1 MTDRTTSIDAKV
13 ELRRRMR
20 TLRRELVGRDSRSV
34 SLWEH
39 VRAIPE
45 VAAAGRILSYS
56 TIVGEPDVATFHA
69 WCLEQGIA
77 VAVPEDEVAPT
88 WPDVVV
94 VPGLAFTAAGQRL
107 GQGGGWYDR
116 YLAEIRDDCLT
127 VGVCFHEQLLARVP
141 TEAHDVTLDVVVTD
155 EGRCA

>member
-1 MTDRTTSIDAKV
+1 MTDRTALIDAKV

-20 TLRRELVGRDSRSV
+20 TLRRELVGRESRSV
-34 SLWEH
+34 SLFEH
-39 VRAIPE
+39 VQALPE
-45 VAAAGRILSYS
+45 LAAARRILSYS

-69 WCLEQGIA
+69 WCLERGIT
-77 VAVPEDEVAPT
+77 VVVPEGEVAPT

-127 VGVCFHEQLLARVP
+127 VGVCFREQLLAEVP
-141 TEAHDVTLDVVVTD
+141 TEAHDVTVDVVVTD

>member
-1 MTDRTTSIDAKV
+1 MTDRTALIDAKV

-20 TLRRELVGRDSRSV
+20 TLRRELAGRAARSV

-39 VRAIPE
+39 VQELSE
-45 VAAAGRILSYS
+45 VAAARRILSYS
-56 TIVGEPDVATFHA
+56 TIVGEPEVASFHA

-77 VAVPEDEVAPT
+77 VAVPEDEVPAN

-94 VPGLAFTAAGQRL
+94 VPGLAFTAGGQRL

-116 YLAEIRDDCLT
+116 YLTGTRHDCLT
-127 VGVCFHEQLLARVP
+127 VGVCFREQLLAEVP
-141 TEAHDVTLDVVVTD
+141 TETHDVILDVVVTD
-155 EGRCA
+155 EGRCV

>member
-1 MTDRTTSIDAKV
+1 MADRTTSIDAKV

-20 TLRRELVGRDSRSV
+20 TLRRELTDRDARSV

-39 VRAIPE
+39 VRAIPQ
-45 VAAAGRILSYS
+45 VAVARRILSYS

-77 VAVPEDEVAPT
+77 VAVPEDEVAPS

-116 YLAEIRDDCLT
+116 YLVEIRDDCVT
-127 VGVCFHEQLLARVP
+127 VGVCFREQLLTEIP
-141 TEAHDVTLDVVVTD
+141 TETHDVAVDVVVTD
-155 EGRCA
+155 EGRGA

>member
-1 MTDRTTSIDAKV
+1 MTDRTALIDAKV

-20 TLRRELVGRDSRSV
+20 TLRRELVGRESRSA

-39 VRAIPE
+39 VRMIPE
-45 VAAAGRILSYS
+45 VAVARHILSYS

-69 WCLEQGIA
+69 WCLEQGTA
-77 VAVPEDEVAPT
+77 VAVPEDDVPAN

-94 VPGLAFTAAGQRL
+94 VPGLAFTAGGQRL

-116 YLAEIRDDCLT
+116 YLTGIRHDCLT
-127 VGVCFHEQLLARVP
+127 IGVCFPEQLLADVP
-141 TEAHDVTLDVVVTD
+141 TEAHDITLDIVVTD
-155 EGRCA
+155 EGRCS